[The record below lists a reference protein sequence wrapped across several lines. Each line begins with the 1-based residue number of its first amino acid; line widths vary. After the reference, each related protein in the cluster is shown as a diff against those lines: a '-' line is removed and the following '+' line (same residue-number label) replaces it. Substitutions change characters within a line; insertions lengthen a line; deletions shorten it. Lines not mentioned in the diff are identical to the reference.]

1 MIRFLQS
8 NNPITK
14 ALFVVVIGA
23 ASVAM
28 VVYLIPGLAGAGA
41 AAPDTYAVVYPHW
54 YSRILSTGDTITE
67 TRVQQLT
74 ENELRQR
81 NPQYAQNPMI
91 VKFFEQ
97 QVGQKL
103 VQQAVL
109 LQEAHKFGIYAT
121 DDDLRHYL
129 STGPTGQV
137 LYPNGTFIGDQAYR
151 QLIDERLHISYVE
164 FESQIKDE
172 IAIQRLES
180 LITASVTV
188 GDQEVR
194 ETYRKENIKIKFDY
208 AVISADD
215 LRKTINPSDSEL
227 EAFFKNNAARYAKAV
242 PEERK
247 ITYFAFTAGQVPG
260 GVPEPTQQ
268 QIQQYYNDHASDYSV
283 PDQAK
288 SRHILIM
295 VPPGADAKTDAAAKA
310 KAESVLKQLQAGGS
324 WTELAKKY
332 SDDPGSKNAGGELG
346 FAQRGKMV
354 PEFDKAIFTQKIGDI
369 AIVKSN
375 FGYHIVQ
382 VEERQ
387 AAHTAQLNDVPP
399 NLQTGSLT
407 GTPAITVEQTIKE
420 TLTREAAAQAESRYA
435 QQLTTEA
442 NQNGLEKTAAAHHL
456 QVVTTDPV
464 GHDGVIAALP
474 DSAQLLSKA
483 FEAKQGD
490 PPQSAPTGEG
500 YAIFQVTGILP
511 EHAPAFADWKTHLV
525 DDYREEQLPV
535 LLKQKTKDLADKAK
549 AMNDL
554 GKAAKAVGATVKTS
568 DLVSASG
575 QVPDFGAVGQVAPQ
589 LFDLNVGAISGPI
602 DAGRTG
608 VVVKIL
614 DKQEPSADEMAKD
627 FDRTREEILQ
637 QKRGEAFQIFVSG
650 VMDDYNKHKRIV
662 MNAKPQQTPAM

>member
-1 MIRFLQS
+1 M
-8 NNPITK
+8 
-14 ALFVVVIGA
+14 
-23 ASVAM
+23 
-28 VVYLIPGLAGAGA
+28 
-41 AAPDTYAVVYPHW
+41 
-54 YSRILSTGDTITE
+54 
-67 TRVQQLT
+67 
-74 ENELRQR
+74 
-81 NPQYAQNPMI
+81 
-91 VKFFEQ
+91 
-97 QVGQKL
+97 
-103 VQQAVL
+103 
-109 LQEAHKFGIYAT
+109 
-121 DDDLRHYL
+121 
-129 STGPTGQV
+129 
-137 LYPNGTFIGDQAYR
+137 
-151 QLIDERLHISYVE
+151 
-164 FESQIKDE
+164 
-172 IAIQRLES
+172 
-180 LITASVTV
+180 
-188 GDQEVR
+188 
-194 ETYRKENIKIKFDY
+194 
-208 AVISADD
+208 ISADD

-324 WTELAKKY
+324 WTDLAKKF

-399 NLQTGSLT
+399 NMQTGSLT

-420 TLTREAAAQAESRYA
+420 TLARDAAAQAESRYA

-442 NQNGLEKTAAAHHL
+442 NQDGLEKTAAAHHL

-474 DSAQLLSKA
+474 NGAQLLSKA
-483 FEAKQGD
+483 FAAKQGD

-511 EHAPAFADWKTHLV
+511 EHAPAFADWKTHVL

-535 LLKQKTKDLADKAK
+535 LLNQKTKDLADKAK

-589 LFDLNVGAISGPI
+589 LFDMSPGAISGPI

-627 FDRTREEILQ
+627 FDRTREELLE

-650 VMDDYNKHKRIV
+650 VMNDYKKRKLIV